1 MKRILKIISILSIML
16 LISINFVYAVDMN
29 LTENTSSENFLQEE
43 SANSSTSSTEFDDE
57 STISTSTT
65 VKFTNTK
72 NWTKVYAY
80 FFNSKGTVGTA
91 WPGTKM
97 TSLGKNSYNESI
109 YEVKIPSGATHV
121 IFTNGSKQ
129 TVDITL
135 TGAEG
140 YYISGTA
147 SSGKFNVKTW

>member
-1 MKRILKIISILSIML
+1 
-16 LISINFVYAVDMN
+16 MN
-29 LTENTSSENFLQEE
+29 WS
-43 SANSSTSSTEFDDE
+43 
-57 STISTSTT
+57 
-65 VKFTNTK
+65 
-72 NWTKVYAY
+72 KVYAY

-109 YEVKIPSGATHV
+109 YQVKIPSGATHV

-129 TVDITL
+129 TVDIKL

-147 SSGKFNVKTW
+147 SSGKYNVKTW